1 LKAARIAG
9 LWLPV
14 AGMMGLLFY
23 VSSRSDVPAMPS
35 GWDKLL
41 HLGAYGLLGLLSLR
55 AVHGGWGRLTVA
67 GSVGAVL
74 LAGGYGIFDEL
85 HQSRVAG
92 RHASVGDWLADLAG
106 VLLALVFVATL
117 LAVRKTARAEGKGTS

>member
-1 LKAARIAG
+1 MKPARIVG

-14 AGMMGLLFY
+14 AAMMALLFFL
-23 VSSRSDVPAMPS
+23 SSRSDMPGMPT

-41 HLGAYGLLGLLSLR
+41 HLGAYGLLALLALR
-55 AVHGGWGRLTVA
+55 AFHGGWGRLTAA
-67 GSVGAVL
+67 GSAGALL

-106 VLLALVFVATL
+106 VLLALILVATL
-117 LAVRKTARAEGKGTS
+117 LAVRKAAGAEGKGTP